1 MVAKAIMTYS
11 EAPIERIS
19 NAQNLVND
27 TEGVPFIGGRNL
39 CLNFRNLFNQYQ
51 GNPLLILEDDVTVCK
66 DFVNKAEDIISRK
79 PDFVINFFF
88 PALNRYKGLHKMS
101 GLHYSY
107 NQCTYF
113 PSWFLD
119 AYLDNYSKLIK
130 DYEDDYKHNDSASL
144 ISDLIKVYQEDFYA
158 YFPYLV
164 KTNKYKSTLNH
175 RLDPAQNRYFID
187 DYKG

>member
-11 EAPIERIS
+11 EAPIERMS
-19 NAQNLVND
+19 NAQNLADD
-27 TEGVPFIGGRNL
+27 TDAVPFIGGTNL
-39 CLNFRNLFNQYQ
+39 PLNFRNLFTQYQ
-51 GNPLLILEDDVTVCK
+51 GNSLLVLEDDVTVCK
-66 DFVNKAEDIISRK
+66 DFVNKTEEIIARK
-79 PDFVINFFF
+79 PDSVINFFF
-88 PALNRYKGLHKMS
+88 PVINRYKGLHKMA

-107 NQCTYF
+107 NQCAYF

-119 AYLDNYSKLIK
+119 AYLDNYSKLIQ
-130 DYEDDYKHNDSASL
+130 DYEYAYKHNNSADL
-144 ISDLIKVYQEDFYA
+144 ISYLIKIYQEDFYA

-175 RLDPAQNRYFID
+175 RLDPVQNKDFID